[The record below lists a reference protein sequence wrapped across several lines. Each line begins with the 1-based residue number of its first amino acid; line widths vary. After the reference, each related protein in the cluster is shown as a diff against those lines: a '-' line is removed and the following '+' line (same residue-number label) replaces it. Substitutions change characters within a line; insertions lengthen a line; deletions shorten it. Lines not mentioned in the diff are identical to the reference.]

1 MENSSV
7 AVTTIQVDETQTA
20 LTSAWSRGAGFY
32 FQCAVVVIGVV
43 GAGANA
49 LILYAMVASD
59 QHKKHLLIFNQN
71 VFDLCSCLLLVI
83 TYALKLCNIYLE
95 GTSGYWLCVI
105 LFSENLIWCSINGSV
120 INLLSVT
127 VERYLM
133 VVHPALSKKL
143 LSKRVRCLVAAFAWV
158 AGIVYNMALSFSTS
172 GVKDGV
178 CYGFVI
184 WSSRVAA
191 AIHGVWNFI
200 SFFVIVIFVF
210 VFCYG
215 RILLV
220 LRRQAS
226 VMAAHS
232 SHGSSSTTQTNATK
246 IQTNVIKT
254 MILVSLLYVITW
266 LPDYIYYLQLNV
278 NLTMTLSGSVYYVIV
293 FVAFFYICINPFI
306 YATKFDPVRRKLLR
320 LAVCNGASVEPVQ
333 SASSSRKQQI
343 NMTQA

>member
-1 MENSSV
+1 
-7 AVTTIQVDETQTA
+7 
-20 LTSAWSRGAGFY
+20 
-32 FQCAVVVIGVV
+32 
-43 GAGANA
+43 
-49 LILYAMVASD
+49 
-59 QHKKHLLIFNQN
+59 
-71 VFDLCSCLLLVI
+71 
-83 TYALKLCNIYLE
+83 
-95 GTSGYWLCVI
+95 
-105 LFSENLIWCSINGSV
+105 
-120 INLLSVT
+120 
-127 VERYLM
+127 
-133 VVHPALSKKL
+133 
-143 LSKRVRCLVAAFAWV
+143 
-158 AGIVYNMALSFSTS
+158 VYNMALSFSTS
-172 GVKDGV
+172 GVIDGV
-178 CYGFVI
+178 CYGFVV
-184 WSSRVAA
+184 WKSRVAA

-215 RILLV
+215 RILFV

-254 MILVSLLYVITW
+254 MILVSVLYVITW